1 LFARWQPIYPDYI
14 SGMLAPAVQRRRG
27 GWTTVMATV
36 LIGLAALAVRI
47 FDCDWADFVFR
58 LRCSEYSFISAAI

>member
-1 LFARWQPIYPDYI
+1 MFTRSQPIYPDYI
-14 SGMLAPAVQRRRG
+14 SGMLAPAARRRG

-36 LIGLAALAVRI
+36 LIGLAAPVRI

>member
-1 LFARWQPIYPDYI
+1 LFTRWQPIYPDYI
-14 SGMLAPAVQRRRG
+14 SGMLAPAARRRG

-47 FDCDWADFVFR
+47 FNCD
-58 LRCSEYSFISAAI
+58 

>member
-1 LFARWQPIYPDYI
+1 LFTRWQPIYPDYI

-27 GWTTVMATV
+27 GWMTVMATV

-47 FDCDWADFVFR
+47 FNCD
-58 LRCSEYSFISAAI
+58 